1 MQRNYEL
8 KHLVLG
14 AMKRVL
20 QYLLLI
26 VMITSCQTKYE
37 CTSIGCQ
44 VVEKTKPKT
53 SKKSFFKKNIK
64 NKLRKKPKK
73 GLFKRGILP
82 KFDNAN

>member
-1 MQRNYEL
+1 
-8 KHLVLG
+8 
-14 AMKRVL
+14 MKRAF

-44 VVEKTKPKT
+44 VIEKTKPKA
-53 SKKSFFKKNIK
+53 SKKIFFKKNKK

-73 GLFKRGILP
+73 GLFKRGVLP
-82 KFDNAN
+82 KFNNAN